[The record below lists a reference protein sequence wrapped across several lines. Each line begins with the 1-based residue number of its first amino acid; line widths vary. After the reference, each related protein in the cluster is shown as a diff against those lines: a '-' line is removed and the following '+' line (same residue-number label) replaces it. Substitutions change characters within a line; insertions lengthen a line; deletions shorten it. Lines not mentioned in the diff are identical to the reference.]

1 MPPKGKQPP
10 VKKAAPAAKPAAK
23 GPAAE
28 KPPSPPPEV
37 RRDTP
42 PASEAQSTEKPPTPP
57 AQESAEGPIDTAAST
72 APPSNVDSSGSVKP
86 STPID
91 QPESSSPAPGT
102 PGQLKTLDGEIAR
115 TKERTA
121 PEPKALSAAEVP
133 PPAAEP
139 AAAAPPTAEVPPAQ
153 SVEATAPQQHEAAP
167 AAEAPAATETVVTP
181 STEPAQTEIAK
192 AGNSE
197 PEPQPEPAKTV
208 TSKPETAKAAAA
220 KADTPKAGKAGTTK
234 ADMTKEEP
242 ASQQVAADTA
252 PAPKK
257 KTKTAKTVPPPPLE
271 MSGERITEAQP
282 PTPKAEVAAE
292 DNPPAESAT
301 AAAVSEP
308 TDAAKATIVPKP
320 APLSPTLGAESSPNL
335 LAELGAI
342 TSTTTS
348 PLTHLMVHGPRREE
362 RSSRKTAADVP
373 ELQPPMKHGLPV
385 DTREPSPVR
394 ARQLQIVV
402 DKAVMEKTLEEKR
415 QAREMRKER
424 KRRERERLQEELAEA
439 ERQAME
445 AAKHRDMERGKRE
458 EQLRDR
464 LDLLR
469 QRRSE
474 RELEF
479 LVSEK
484 RAQQVRASKSL
495 ADVIQEQYEA
505 KERAA
510 EEERQR
516 LLHERR
522 ERLHAPVLTGVE
534 AVQRHFSMVED
545 RKARKA
551 EELKE
556 RQSTIEQRNSA
567 MQEPYHGSSYE
578 MAVES
583 HIRFRNGD
591 ADTKHQRLYKHAK
604 MQEYGNLVKRL
615 YGPVSRT
622 PQPSDFVPPPPPFV
636 TAPHQQQP
644 HGICSPVVV
653 KESQAPAERN
663 KAGNQYLRQALATK
677 PAPPPGLKL
686 EPIKDARNEE
696 FDRFKERKKKGDKY
710 LREVRELPLR
720 RSHSS
725 LHASRDD
732 EEMLQEI
739 RRLKAKTASL
749 ENRLHGGAVDLS
761 DPEACLQTNEQYLEV
776 VRLKL
781 EMLRRADQ
789 GRK

>member
-1 MPPKGKQPP
+1 
-10 VKKAAPAAKPAAK
+10 
-23 GPAAE
+23 
-28 KPPSPPPEV
+28 
-37 RRDTP
+37 
-42 PASEAQSTEKPPTPP
+42 
-57 AQESAEGPIDTAAST
+57 
-72 APPSNVDSSGSVKP
+72 
-86 STPID
+86 
-91 QPESSSPAPGT
+91 
-102 PGQLKTLDGEIAR
+102 
-115 TKERTA
+115 
-121 PEPKALSAAEVP
+121 
-133 PPAAEP
+133 
-139 AAAAPPTAEVPPAQ
+139 
-153 SVEATAPQQHEAAP
+153 
-167 AAEAPAATETVVTP
+167 
-181 STEPAQTEIAK
+181 
-192 AGNSE
+192 
-197 PEPQPEPAKTV
+197 
-208 TSKPETAKAAAA
+208 
-220 KADTPKAGKAGTTK
+220 
-234 ADMTKEEP
+234 
-242 ASQQVAADTA
+242 
-252 PAPKK
+252 
-257 KTKTAKTVPPPPLE
+257 
-271 MSGERITEAQP
+271 
-282 PTPKAEVAAE
+282 
-292 DNPPAESAT
+292 
-301 AAAVSEP
+301 
-308 TDAAKATIVPKP
+308 
-320 APLSPTLGAESSPNL
+320 
-335 LAELGAI
+335 
-342 TSTTTS
+342 
-348 PLTHLMVHGPRREE
+348 MVHGPRREE
-362 RSSRKTAADVP
+362 RASRKTAADVP

-622 PQPSDFVPPPPPFV
+622 PQPSDFVP
-636 TAPHQQQP
+636 AAAALRHRA
-644 HGICSPVVV
+644 
-653 KESQAPAERN
+653 APAAAARHLQPR
-663 KAGNQYLRQALATK
+663 GRQGEPGARGAEQGRQPV
-677 PAPPPGLKL
+677 PAPG
-686 EPIKDARNEE
+686 AR
-696 FDRFKERKKKGDKY
+696 
-710 LREVRELPLR
+710 
-720 RSHSS
+720 
-725 LHASRDD
+725 D
-732 EEMLQEI
+732 EA
-739 RRLKAKTASL
+739 RAAT
-749 ENRLHGGAVDLS
+749 GA
-761 DPEACLQTNEQYLEV
+761 EAGADQ
-776 VRLKL
+776 
-781 EMLRRADQ
+781 RRAERGVRPLQ
-789 GRK
+789 GAEEEGRQVPA